1 MKAKKRK
8 TKVKKSKTV
17 KKVVKTS
24 KPKVKGKCGD
34 CVFYV
39 PNKDKNG
46 LGSCFEISKMV
57 KESQPLA
64 CGGKFFKHRAQQI
77 N

>member
-8 TKVKKSKTV
+8 TKVKKNKAA

-24 KPKVKGKCGD
+24 KAKVKGKCGN
-34 CVFYV
+34 CIFYV
-39 PNKDKNG
+39 PNKDKKG
-46 LGSCFEISKMV
+46 IGSCFEISRMV
-57 KESQPLA
+57 KEVQSPK
-64 CGGKFFKHRAQQI
+64 CGGKFFKAKVQQT